1 MRDTLKVDRTAQD
14 FRDLLD
20 QVSYG
25 ETHKEPRKRDREE
38 DDDSTRLL
46 SPTPRKKS
54 AGGGPNEAPP
64 LSGPT
69 PCYGWILRRCPGA
82 VCTVA
87 KNRRRGPNPHEWDAA
102 DDGTPA
108 AKAFEKWVK
117 ANKRRLEEELTLGV
131 GDRRRAL
138 CPPGGVVFVSAGTLQ

>member
-1 MRDTLKVDRTAQD
+1 M
-14 FRDLLD
+14 
-20 QVSYG
+20 SYG
-25 ETHKEPRKRDREE
+25 ENHKESRKRDREE

-46 SPTPRKKS
+46 SPISRKKS

-69 PCYGWILRRCPGA
+69 PCYGWILRRCPVA

-117 ANKRRLEEELTLGV
+117 ANKCEWKKN
-131 GDRRRAL
+131 
-138 CPPGGVVFVSAGTLQ
+138 

>member
-1 MRDTLKVDRTAQD
+1 MKETLKVDRTAQD

-25 ETHKEPRKRDREE
+25 ENQKESKKRDREE
-38 DDDSTRLL
+38 DDDPSRVL
-46 SPTPRKKS
+46 SPMSARKKS
-54 AGGGPNEAPP
+54 AGGGPTEGPP

-69 PCYGWILRRCPGA
+69 PCYGWILRRCTGA

-117 ANKRRLEEELTLGV
+117 KEVLTLGV

-138 CPPGGVVFVSAGTLQ
+138 CPPGGAVFVGAGSTE